1 VGGVGAELAWPPREV
16 KPNGAARPREGED
29 LGSAVLRVRTEL
41 GVVQREIAAVRALP
55 PTASE
60 VKALVRA
67 EIEQKAASG
76 QPRIELAADGKI
88 KLHWP
93 DVLHIITR

>member
-55 PTASE
+55 PTASKWPSLRAIHRARRRGNGWQRDGIG
-60 VKALVRA
+60 VPKNSQAKA
-67 EIEQKAASG
+67 
-76 QPRIELAADGKI
+76 
-88 KLHWP
+88 
-93 DVLHIITR
+93 